1 MMRMGLSCRIEAA
14 LLPEFNRVFKTHA
27 MFEPHYTSLDRAL
40 IALNNALDTL
50 GASAAARRPSPANG
64 LESAPMSESE
74 RRDVAGLMRINH
86 TGEVCAQ
93 ALYLGQAA
101 LARNATT
108 RAHLLHAA
116 DEEADHLAWCGARL
130 RELHSRPSLFNPL
143 WYAGSYALGALA
155 ACAGDGPSLGFV
167 AETER
172 QVEAHLQS
180 HLERLPATDD
190 ASRAI
195 LEQMKQDEARHARQ
209 ASAGGG
215 TPLPWPVPR
224 LMRLSATLMK
234 AVAYR
239 I

>member
-1 MMRMGLSCRIEAA
+1 
-14 LLPEFNRVFKTHA
+14 
-27 MFEPHYTSLDRAL
+27 MFEPHYTFLDRAL

-50 GASAAARRPSPANG
+50 GARPAAHRPSPAAG
-64 LESAPMSESE
+64 LDRAPMGESE

-101 LARNATT
+101 LARDAAT
-108 RAHLLHAA
+108 RAQLLRAA
-116 DEEADHLAWCGARL
+116 DEEADHLAWCSARL
-130 RELHSRPSLFNPL
+130 HELHSQPSLFNPL

-180 HLERLPATDD
+180 HLDRLPAADA

-195 LEQMKQDEARHARQ
+195 LEQMKHDEARHARQ
-209 ASAGGG
+209 ATANGG
-215 TPLPWPVPR
+215 TPLPWPIPR
-224 LMRLSATLMK
+224 LMRLAANLMK

>member
-1 MMRMGLSCRIEAA
+1 MRMGLPCRAEAA
-14 LLPEFNRVFKTHA
+14 LLTEFNRDFKTHA

-50 GASAAARRPSPANG
+50 GASAAARRPSPAAG
-64 LESAPMSESE
+64 LEPAPMSEPE

-93 ALYLGQAA
+93 ALYLGQSA

-116 DEEADHLAWCGARL
+116 DEETDHLAWCGARL

>member
-1 MMRMGLSCRIEAA
+1 MRMGLPCRTEAA
-14 LLPEFNRVFKTHA
+14 LLTEFNRDFKTHA

-50 GASAAARRPSPANG
+50 GASAAARRPSPAAG
-64 LESAPMSESE
+64 LEPAPMSEPE